1 MVLVRRILIVLVAA
15 AAASACGSSG
25 GASSGGKSG
34 SGGSSSAQPNRLT
47 KAEYVRRA
55 DYVCGIYRIKLN
67 RDTQQTRGLTNL
79 SERAK
84 RDRATVVADYRAQ
97 LASLQALNPRNAYK
111 QEVDAALTQMQSAI
125 DDLDHKL
132 TSDPA
137 ATYAASYDPF
147 HTAYNSLKQ
156 IGTTKC
162 G

>member
-25 GASSGGKSG
+25 GSSS
-34 SGGSSSAQPNRLT
+34 SRNSSSGSSSSVQPTRLT

-55 DYVCGIYRIKLN
+55 DYICGIYRIKVN

-97 LASLQALNPRNAYK
+97 LASLQALTPRKVY
-111 QEVDAALTQMQSAI
+111 QQQVDAALTQMQSAI
-125 DDLDHKL
+125 DDLDGKL
-132 TSDPA
+132 TSNPA
-137 ATYAASYDPF
+137 AAYAASYDPF
-147 HTAYNSLKQ
+147 RTAYNSLKQ
-156 IGTTKC
+156 IGTTRC

>member
-25 GASSGGKSG
+25 GKSSGNSSGGA
-34 SGGSSSAQPNRLT
+34 SSSVQANRLT
-47 KAEYVRRA
+47 QAEYVRRA
-55 DYVCGIYRIKLN
+55 DYICGIYRIKLN
-67 RDTQQTRGLTNL
+67 RDTQQTRVLTNL

-97 LASLQALNPRNAYK
+97 LASLQALNPRKVYK
-111 QEVDAALTQMQSAI
+111 QQVDDALTQMQSAI
-125 DDLDHKL
+125 DDLDGKL

-137 ATYAASYDPF
+137 AAYAASYDPF
-147 HTAYNSLKQ
+147 RTAYNSLKQ